1 MINREYIIFS
11 SFIQAFLE
19 SSVNTKIML
28 ILFFMLT
35 ISVFFIIRTSIKN
48 KKLRLTILKESEEH
62 NQALKQTK
70 KTAENASS
78 AKTRFLANMSHEI
91 RTPMNAIIGMT
102 NLLLETDLT
111 SEQHDCAETIKIS
124 ADSLLD
130 IINDI
135 LDFSKVE
142 ADKIELEQIDF
153 DIRISIKETMNILAI
168 QAKEKNIA
176 LSYNIDNK
184 IPSIINGDPGRLR
197 QIIINL
203 VNNAIKFTHQGSV
216 SLDITIH
223 EKTDKNT
230 TKLRFAVSDTGIGIP
245 KNRQKYLFKPFSQA
259 DASTTRKYGGTG
271 LGLAISKQFVELM
284 NGEMGVSSQLNK
296 GSTFWFTAIFNRQN
310 EKTIPLTEVS
320 FNDKQILVVTDT
332 ALTRK
337 DLENQFNPLNI
348 RYQAVSNAIQAMSK
362 LMKAAESD
370 NPFNAVIIDMQMPKL
385 DGETLGKKIK
395 QDPALKNTPLIM
407 LTSLTRRGDVPRIK
421 EIGFSAYLT
430 KPIELS
436 QLKDCLSIIFGIQTS
451 NDKIS
456 SSYFVTKYK
465 ISEARKLAA
474 KILIVEDNQ
483 INMKV
488 ITNILK
494 KIGYHSDTVTDGK
507 QAVTLIKKKT
517 FDIIFM
523 DIQMPVMDGIEATKT
538 IRKMGVDTPIIAM
551 TAHTMQE
558 DRDKCFNVG
567 MNEYITKPIEPIK
580 ILEVFEKFLN
590 DISTPLPHSKKGTQT
605 DKLLDKLLDKEKLLE
620 RLLGDEQLLTEM
632 IEEFLTV
639 MPSYLDELEN
649 ALSDKNTDTIAQKA
663 HKIKGAMANMSA
675 ESMRAIA
682 EKIELAGKNG
692 DYPSIPNLFDRLK
705 NQFIQLE
712 KTSL

>member
-1 MINREYIIFS
+1 M
-11 SFIQAFLE
+11 
-19 SSVNTKIML
+19 
-28 ILFFMLT
+28 LFFVL
-35 ISVFFIIRTSIKN
+35 ISSVFFTIRTSIKN
-48 KKLRLTILKESEEH
+48 RKLRLTILKELKRH
-62 NQALKQTK
+62 NQTQKQLKQAT
-70 KTAENASS
+70 KTAKNAGS

-91 RTPMNAIIGMT
+91 RTPMNAIIGMA
-102 NLLLETDLT
+102 NLLLETNLT
-111 SEQHDCAETIKIS
+111 SEQHDCAQTIKIS

-142 ADKIELEQIDF
+142 ADKVELEQIDF
-153 DIRISIKETMNILAI
+153 DIRISIKETMDILAI
-168 QAKEKNIA
+168 QAKEKNID
-176 LSYNIDNK
+176 LSYNINHK
-184 IPSIINGDPGRLR
+184 VPSIINGDPGRLR

-203 VNNAIKFTHQGSV
+203 VNNAIKFTHQGTV
-216 SLDITIH
+216 SLDITIPK
-223 EKTDKNT
+223 KTNKNT
-230 TKLRFAVSDTGIGIP
+230 ILLHFAVADTGIGIQ

-284 NGEMGVSSQLNK
+284 NGEMGVLSQINK
-296 GSTFWFTAIFNRQN
+296 GSTFWFTAVFNRQN
-310 EKTIPLTEVS
+310 EITIPLTKIS
-320 FNDKQILVVTDT
+320 FDNKQILIVTDT

-337 DLENQFNPLNI
+337 DLEKQFNPLNI
-348 RYQAVSNAIQAMSK
+348 RYQAVSNATQAMSK
-362 LMKAAESD
+362 LMKASESK

-395 QDPALKNTPLIM
+395 QDPLLKNTPLIM
-407 LTSLTRRGDVPRIK
+407 LTSLTRRGDVTRIK

-451 NDKIS
+451 DDKTG

-465 ISEARKLAA
+465 ISEARKLAT

-483 INMKV
+483 LNMKV
-488 ITNILK
+488 ITRILE
-494 KIGYHSDTVTDGK
+494 KIGYHCDSVTDGK
-507 QAVTLIKKKT
+507 KAVDRIKEKT
-517 FDIIFM
+517 FDIVFM

-538 IRKMGVDTPIIAM
+538 IRKLGIDTPIIAM

-558 DRDKCFNVG
+558 DRDECFHAG
-567 MNEYITKPIEPIK
+567 MNDYISKPIEPIK

-590 DISTPLPHSKKGTQT
+590 DTGIPLPPSKEETQT
-605 DKLLDKLLDKEKLLE
+605 DKLLDNLLDKEKLLA

-639 MPSYLDELEN
+639 MPSYIDELEN
-649 ALSDKNTDTIAQKA
+649 ALSDKNTDLIAKRA

-675 ESMRAIA
+675 ESMRSIA

-692 DYPSIPNLFDRLK
+692 DYSGIPNLFEQLK
-705 NQFIQLE
+705 DQFTKLE
-712 KTSL
+712 KISL